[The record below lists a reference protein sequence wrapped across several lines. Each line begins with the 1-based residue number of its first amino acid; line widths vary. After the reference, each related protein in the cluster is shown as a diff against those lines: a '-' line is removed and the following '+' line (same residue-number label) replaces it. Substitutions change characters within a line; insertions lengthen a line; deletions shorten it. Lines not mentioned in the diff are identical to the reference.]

1 MAFLKLSV
9 TALLLSAQTALG
21 AAKMVLESG
30 TDPQQLI
37 ANVTTPG
44 GTTAEGNK
52 VLNESSIADILF
64 ETVNKTAQKSHLMG
78 KQL

>member
-1 MAFLKLSV
+1 
-9 TALLLSAQTALG
+9 
-21 AAKMVLESG
+21 MVLETG
-30 TDPQQLI
+30 VEPQQPI

-52 VLNESSIADILF
+52 VLQESNIAEILF
-64 ETVNKTAQKSHLMG
+64 ETVDKTAQKSELMG